1 VTRLARKIPGLD
13 TSNLGSLNAALARKY
28 PQDRF
33 GYLVFQ
39 TDGTFSGFSYTDFFP
54 TSPTSPTRTC
64 APRSSTP
71 CGVPT
76 WPTGSRLLNAAPNID
91 YHVPFY
97 RDFNDSHCLTIV
109 DFSGTGIQEQG
120 LADISPFVDNLL
132 DRGPTMRN
140 VEADQVSDLTQWLS
154 PILRLLN
161 RIL

>member
-1 VTRLARKIPGLD
+1 VRAQK
-13 TSNLGSLNAALARKY
+13 LNALWRTDLANWL
-28 PQDRF
+28 P
-33 GYLVFQ
+33 
-39 TDGTFSGFSYTDFFP
+39 
-54 TSPTSPTRTC
+54 
-64 APRSSTP
+64 
-71 CGVPT
+71 
-76 WPTGSRLLNAAPNID
+76 LLDAAPNID

-120 LADISPFVDNLL
+120 LTDISPFVDNLL